1 MQIATSR
8 WTARALLI
16 SIIAAA
22 IAITLRG
29 SARAASISGV
39 YALQDPG
46 QPFAPEVLNNP
57 NVDGVALRFR
67 WNWLE
72 PRDGSYD
79 WSRLDNQIGQAASH
93 GKKVSIS
100 IVPGW
105 GTPDWVYEAGAA
117 RYTFMFS
124 PGGGMMGCR
133 EASIPVPWD
142 SIFMAK
148 WGEFV
153 RAAGAHYDSNP
164 TLVSM
169 KLLGINANTP
179 EMILPHA
186 GPWSKCP
193 KSDQI
198 ANWQRAGYTRTR
210 LVETWHSLANLWSG
224 AFPHKGLVLELV
236 PGGMPPIGDDG
247 QVSARVNPNGD
258 VLATQEIVSLAVRT
272 LGPQLIVQNDGLSGY
287 WNWEMIPQLSQ
298 RGVTV
303 GYQMLWAAT
312 GDRQCRM
319 NRGQQPCDPQT
330 ALAAAVNRGIETGA
344 RYLEIYPID
353 IRNPA
358 LQGIIAD
365 AHRRLTG
372 GAGVSSRTVG
382 GWLGE

>member
-1 MQIATSR
+1 MPASYR
-8 WTARALLI
+8 SAR
-16 SIIAAA
+16 AAA
-22 IAITLRG
+22 IA
-29 SARAASISGV
+29 GV

-46 QPFAPEVLNNP
+46 QPFSPEVLNNP

-67 WNWLE
+67 WSWLE
-72 PRDGSYD
+72 PREGFYD
-79 WSRLDNQIGQAASH
+79 WSRLDNQIAQAANR

-105 GTPDWVYEAGAA
+105 GTPDWVYDAGAA
-117 RYTFMFS
+117 RYAFMFS
-124 PGGGMMGCR
+124 PGGGMMACR
-133 EASIPVPWD
+133 QASIPVPWD
-142 SIFMAK
+142 PVFMGK
-148 WGEFV
+148 WQQFV
-153 RAAGAHYDSNP
+153 RAAGAHYDNNP
-164 TLVSM
+164 AIVSM

-193 KSDQI
+193 NNDQI
-198 ANWQRAGYTRTR
+198 ANWQKAGYTRAR
-210 LVETWHSLANLWSG
+210 LVQTWQAFASLWSG

-247 QVSARVNPNGD
+247 RVSARANPNGD
-258 VLATQEIVSLAVRT
+258 VLATQEIVALAVRT

-287 WNWEMIPQLSQ
+287 WNWEMIPQLAQ

-365 AHRRLTG
+365 AHQRLTG
-372 GAGVSSRTVG
+372 GAPVRADH
-382 GWLGE
+382 GWFGE